1 MKEIIF
7 DIKKY
12 SYVKDEECDVSFIP
26 MMTRRK
32 LNKFGRCA
40 LYTLYKVYEKNSPRL
55 VFASEYGDT
64 ERVDKLINQ
73 RVTDGDV
80 SPNGFSSSVH
90 NASIGLFS
98 LLEKNK
104 TGYNSISAG
113 ERTIAQG
120 FLESILSKN
129 AVFCYAESLGG
140 LKSVSVSINNSNDG
154 KYLLSENI
162 ENLESKDSFE
172 DFIRFLDGK
181 EDLFV
186 SEVFKIQRIAP

>member
-172 DFIRFLDGK
+172 DSIRFLDGK

>member
-104 TGYNSISAG
+104 TGYSSISAG

>member
-186 SEVFKIQRIAP
+186 SEVFRIQRIVP

>member
-55 VFASEYGDT
+55 VFASEYWDT

-73 RVTDGDV
+73 RVIDGDV
-80 SPNGFSSSVH
+80 SLNGFSSSVH

>member
-186 SEVFKIQRIAP
+186 SEVFKIQRIVP

>member
-12 SYVKDEECDVSFIP
+12 SYVKDEECDFSFIP

>member
-32 LNKFGRCA
+32 LKKFGRCA

-129 AVFCYAESLGG
+129 AVFCYAESLGS

>member
-162 ENLESKDSFE
+162 ENLEPKDSFE